1 MVGSTC
7 WLSLTNKQSN
17 AANDIMWY
25 HVYQFDVQCTCC
37 TVEYLLQMCMI
48 AQFIGWRSY
57 EI

>member
-37 TVEYLLQMCMI
+37 TAEYLLQMCMI
-48 AQFIGWRSY
+48 ARFIG
-57 EI
+57 